1 MNGREAPIGVFDS
14 GFGGLTVM
22 RSLVD
27 QLPNEDFVYLGD
39 TARAPYGPRPIAQVR
54 EFAIQGLDHLAGR
67 GASLYSNGLDS
78 AVCGRPAKDMPSKV
92 SQAVWRKERYKMP
105 RNPDIPINAFC

>member
-1 MNGREAPIGVFDS
+1 MHSTPSGRGRRCERAGSPDWVFDS

-27 QLPNEDFVYLGD
+27 QLPNEDFIYLGD

-54 EFAIQGLDHLAGR
+54 EFALQGLDHLAG
-67 GASLYSNGLDS
+67 
-78 AVCGRPAKDMPSKV
+78 AVSRR
-92 SQAVWRKERYKMP
+92 W
-105 RNPDIPINAFC
+105 